1 MSNVNFLELQYK
13 LSKNK
18 MLRKPSRLFS
28 RDRQSSGLSS
38 PGSVGVPQPTINE
51 MRRVFNRFDSD
62 KDGKISQTEYKVVLR
77 ALGQERAIQ
86 DVPKI
91 FKAADLDGDGFIDF
105 KEFID
110 AHKRSGGIRSL
121 DIRNAFWTFD
131 LNGDGKI
138 SAEEVMSVLRK
149 LGERCNLEDCKRM
162 VRAVDADGDGLVNME
177 EFMRMMTQSMNI
189 FPTAS
194 IVLES
199 MEGYIGCENKAT
211 SATLNSTSNRHK
223 NMYHTEVMETF
234 VVSHNQRSTNDFRH
248 DLDKVVAVITH
259 TEILED
265 CKALSEVGCI

>member
-38 PGSVGVPQPTINE
+38 PGPVGVPQPTINE

-189 FPTAS
+189 
-194 IVLES
+194 V
-199 MEGYIGCENKAT
+199 
-211 SATLNSTSNRHK
+211 
-223 NMYHTEVMETF
+223 
-234 VVSHNQRSTNDFRH
+234 
-248 DLDKVVAVITH
+248 
-259 TEILED
+259 
-265 CKALSEVGCI
+265 

>member
-38 PGSVGVPQPTINE
+38 PGLVGVPQPTINE
-51 MRRVFNRFDSD
+51 MRRVFDRFDSD

-105 KEFID
+105 KEFIE
-110 AHKRSGGIRSL
+110 ANKRSGGIRSL

-189 FPTAS
+189 DVKTKPP
-194 IVLES
+194 LPL
-199 MEGYIGCENKAT
+199 K
-211 SATLNSTSNRHK
+211 TLNSTSNRHK
-223 NMYHTEVMETF
+223 NMYH
-234 VVSHNQRSTNDFRH
+234 
-248 DLDKVVAVITH
+248 IY
-259 TEILED
+259 
-265 CKALSEVGCI
+265 